1 MQVWRG
7 PKRGSALDMKCTGS
21 KQPNQYIEEWLASA
35 PRDDLVHSNL
45 SGRTRFLSAASFPGV
60 SSCVQNGDTR
70 HLHYPTG
77 DYSHLVREKILLHSS
92 GGVTKSS
99 RGMSS
104 FKMGD
109 SKYSG
114 AGADWTQ
121 LLTDP
126 ALVSHLGELLQVYR
140 EAAPE
145 KRDQAL
151 LEAMRNIKG
160 SVPVAK
166 ASGAAA
172 AVAPK
177 AQATAPAQP
186 VPAPPVATEPG
197 TTPPFEP
204 DIFTP
209 SWGQDRR
216 RYTRIKCFVAV
227 ELHLNNSAVPIWGN
241 LSNTGLGGCF
251 VETATPVPSGVNVE
265 IGLWLA
271 NGKIWI
277 KGLILT
283 GIVTKSSPSFGVR
296 IKFTEL
302 EPAERENLRHF
313 LKFVESTTKSY
324 NKDNGYLAQL
334 KR

>member
-1 MQVWRG
+1 MGNALGLELARFRKTNVISGCANDGAFWL
-7 PKRGSALDMKCTGS
+7 KRLPTADSESLPTVLVAAM
-21 KQPNQYIEEWLASA
+21 
-35 PRDDLVHSNL
+35 PRY
-45 SGRTRFLSAASFPGV
+45 
-60 SSCVQNGDTR
+60 VQNGHTR

-104 FKMGD
+104 LFKMGD

-186 VPAPPVATEPG
+186 VPAPPVATDPG

-216 RYTRIKCFVAV
+216 PY
-227 ELHLNNSAVPIWGN
+227 
-241 LSNTGLGGCF
+241 
-251 VETATPVPSGVNVE
+251 
-265 IGLWLA
+265 
-271 NGKIWI
+271 
-277 KGLILT
+277 T
-283 GIVTKSSPSFGVR
+283 GINCFARGKRTRTNAVVPFG
-296 IKFTEL
+296 
-302 EPAERENLRHF
+302 
-313 LKFVESTTKSY
+313 
-324 NKDNGYLAQL
+324 G
-334 KR
+334 